1 MYLDIFKEKSP
12 EENFKSLQAYVII
25 LSSIII
31 VTIILSEIIDS
42 EFIGTMKAINMMIGF
57 WLLCSAFQNRL
68 QKITYP
74 ARIIIY
80 LFLLVIQWF
89 VIFIYFIEKY

>member
-1 MYLDIFKEKSP
+1 MYLDIFTEKSP
-12 EENFKSLQAYVII
+12 EENFKSLQMYIII
-25 LSSIII
+25 LSTIIMAS
-31 VTIILSEIIDS
+31 IILSEIFDS
-42 EFIGTMKAINMMIGF
+42 EFIGTMKAINMMVCF

-89 VIFIYFIEKY
+89 AIFIYFVEKY